1 MKRIVF
7 LAMVLVSALV
17 ISCNNGGNNSRQLPF
32 GNGGGMGPGNFDPQ
46 AMMDRMVDDMDETLD
61 LSNEQED
68 QIRKIMEEN
77 FENMAAMR
85 EEMQNSGAGFEG
97 MREKMQ
103 KVREEQD
110 AKMKAVLSEQQWE
123 QYQVMQEERRARRGQ
138 GGPGGP
144 GMPPQ
149 N

>member
-1 MKRIVF
+1 
-7 LAMVLVSALV
+7 MVLVSALV
-17 ISCNNGGNNSRQLPF
+17 ISCNNGGNNSQRLPF

-46 AMMDRMVDDMDETLD
+46 AMVDRQIEEMDENLD
-61 LSNEQED
+61 LSDDQEEK
-68 QIRKIMEEN
+68 IREIMEEN

-103 KVREEQD
+103 EVRKEQD
-110 AKMKAVLSEQQWE
+110 KKMKEVLSEQQWE
-123 QYQVMQEERRARRGQ
+123 QYQVMQEERRQRRGQ
-138 GGPGGP
+138 GGF
-144 GMPPQ
+144 PPQ